1 MAQTTSI
8 NEAIVSDNTHVV
20 KVIEAEIDSTSITDL
35 KDNEF
40 ALKLD
45 EAWYNELYSN
55 NLFDTI
61 YKSVTELKYQPVDYP
76 EL

>member
-1 MAQTTSI
+1 MVQTTRI
-8 NEAIVSDNTHVV
+8 NEAIVVDNTHVV
-20 KVIEAEIDSTSITDL
+20 KVIDAEIDSTSITDL

-55 NLFDTI
+55 KLHIFE
-61 YKSVTELKYQPVDYP
+61 SGGPDYVV
-76 EL
+76 